1 MTRSQLVWRAVGK
14 NNARF
19 IAGYPRTALPQFITT
34 EGEIAKDRV
43 DAKRLF
49 RADDLRET
57 TLLRKTDTSLH
68 RSEMTRWANNGRE
81 RMQQWMH
88 QNAGY
93 SITSSAR
100 ASSIGG
106 TSWPSDF
113 AILRLITSSSFVG
126 CSTGRLAGR

>member
-43 DAKRLF
+43 DAKRRL

-57 TLLRKTDTSLH
+57 ALLRKTDTSSR

-81 RMQQWMH
+81 RVQRWMH
-88 QNAGY
+88 ERRLLDNLVGAGEQHWRHLQ
-93 SITSSAR
+93 AE
-100 ASSIGG
+100 
-106 TSWPSDF
+106 
-113 AILRLITSSSFVG
+113 RL
-126 CSTGRLAGR
+126 